1 MTVDFGDPPEFSE
14 ESNDG
19 VHARAHAA
27 SEEQGQTHTGDAET
41 GATPEPPTTE
51 QMIRAIDIATSPDIL
66 SQVREDVERA
76 GHAGDPR
83 TVLLVFLVLVSR
95 LLSRPASIAIKAQSS
110 AGKNATVEAAL
121 RFFPPE
127 AFFARTNLSAKAL
140 YYTKESFAHRTFVLF
155 EGHMLKDGDMAAI
168 VRSLLSEGRL
178 VYEVTDFESFGTR
191 VIEKTGPTN
200 LITTTT
206 LVNLD
211 RELETRVLSDR
222 IHDDADTTRAIM
234 RVQAAEFTGETTS
247 VDYVPWHVFNRHLA
261 TLTAEPIVPFATEL
275 AELID
280 GSAVRMR
287 RDFRSILSLV
297 CAHARLH
304 DATREHTDDGNVI
317 AMIEDYAAV
326 HDLIDTVVSEGV
338 ALSVSPKIRTT
349 VEAVDERLASKS
361 TNDLSIAELAKA
373 LGIHESNARRR
384 AYECF
389 AAGFLHNLSPK
400 GRPITIVSGDRVPD
414 DVAVMPTPEDLRAAC
429 ARARTL
435 PDGRT

>member
-1 MTVDFGDPPEFSE
+1 MTRASNNTPDSGSHENLDP
-14 ESNDG
+14 G

-27 SEEQGQTHTGDAET
+27 PHGRDNDRDRPGPNIEPS
-41 GATPEPPTTE
+41 PPTTE
-51 QMIRAIDIATSPDIL
+51 QVIRAVDIAMSTDIL
-66 SQVREDVERA
+66 GEVREEIARA
-76 GHAGDPR
+76 GYAGDPR
-83 TVLLVFLVLVSR
+83 TVLLVFLVVVSR
-95 LLSRPASIAIKAQSS
+95 LLPRPASIAIKAQSS

-140 YYTKESFAHRTFVLF
+140 YYSSEPFAHRTFVLF
-155 EGHMLKDGDMAAI
+155 EGHMLKDGDIAAI

-191 VIEKTGPTN
+191 LIEKTGPTN

-211 RELETRVLSDR
+211 RELETRMLSDR
-222 IHDDADTTRAIM
+222 IPDDADMTRAIM
-234 RVQAAEFTGETTS
+234 RVQAAEFAGETTT
-247 VDYVPWHVFNRHLA
+247 VDFVPWHLLSRHLA
-261 TLTAEPIVPFATEL
+261 EVTTTPVVPFAKEL

-287 RDFRSILSLV
+287 RDFRSIMALI
-297 CAHARLH
+297 CAHALLH
-304 DATREHTDDGNVI
+304 EATRERSTSGNII
-317 AMIEDYAAV
+317 ATLADYAGVHGLINAV
-326 HDLIDTVVSEGV
+326 VAEGV
-338 ALSVSPKIRTT
+338 ALSVSPKIRAT
-349 VEAVDERLASKS
+349 VEAVVARLAMNS
-361 TNDLSIAELAKA
+361 TNDLSIADLAKA

-400 GRPITIVSGDRVPD
+400 GRPIRIVSGERLPD
-414 DVAVMPTPEDLRAAC
+414 DVTAMPSPEELAAAC
-429 ARARTL
+429 ARART
-435 PDGRT
+435 GREG